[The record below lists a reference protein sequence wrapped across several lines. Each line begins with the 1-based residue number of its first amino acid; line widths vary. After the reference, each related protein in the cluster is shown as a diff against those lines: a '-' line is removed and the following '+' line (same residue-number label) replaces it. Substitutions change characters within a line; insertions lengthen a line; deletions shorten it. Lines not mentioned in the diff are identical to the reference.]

1 MNETVFT
8 NARLITPDAVVE
20 GTLVVRDGRI
30 VSLDNGASS
39 LAERI
44 DLEGDYL
51 MPGLVELH
59 TDNLEKHFI
68 PRPKVLWPQGVPAFF
83 AHDAQIVASGITTVF
98 DALSV
103 GEYHD
108 KGRIAMLGKA
118 VGALNSCRSTGKLR
132 SEHLLHLRCEVADPR
147 MQDLFFPLSD
157 TPALSLVSL
166 MDHTPGQRQWRD
178 TSSYRTYYSNIASW
192 TDEEF
197 EQVVERLQTARD
209 GCAED
214 NAASVMAFCRERGL
228 PMASHDDTLVEH
240 VEEALGN
247 GIAISEFPT
256 TMEAARHASENGMLV
271 LMGAP
276 NVVRG
281 GSHSGNISALEIAQA
296 GYLGS
301 LSSDYVPVSLLEAAF
316 ALSEGGYM
324 SLPAAV
330 GLVTANPAEAVGLAD
345 RGSLE
350 VGRRADL
357 ECLAGRRGGFLMRQ
371 GQLVYVMG
379 ASGSGKDSLLQAL
392 RPRLRGVPVAFAR
405 RYITRPLSA
414 KGERH
419 IAVSPERFEA
429 MAASGEFVMDWRSH
443 GLRYGIGKC
452 VETTLAH
459 GGVVLMNGSRE
470 YLPEA
475 LRRFPDRIAR
485 ASMPAQYPDGVR
497 RIDNSGPLVESTEAF
512 YRMVA
517 RLIEEKTDFRQ

>member
-83 AHDAQIVASGITTVF
+83 AHDAQIIASGITTVF

-330 GLVTANPAEAVGLAD
+330 GLVTANPAEA
-345 RGSLE
+345 RG
-350 VGRRADL
+350 
-357 ECLAGRRGGFLMRQ
+357 
-371 GQLVYVMG
+371 
-379 ASGSGKDSLLQAL
+379 
-392 RPRLRGVPVAFAR
+392 P
-405 RYITRPLSA
+405 
-414 KGERH
+414 H
-419 IAVSPERFEA
+419 
-429 MAASGEFVMDWRSH
+429 
-443 GLRYGIGKC
+443 
-452 VETTLAH
+452 
-459 GGVVLMNGSRE
+459 GSRQ
-470 YLPEA
+470 PRSGA
-475 LRRFPDRIAR
+475 AGGSRAR
-485 ASMPAQYPDGVR
+485 EHG
-497 RIDNSGPLVESTEAF
+497 
-512 YRMVA
+512 
-517 RLIEEKTDFRQ
+517 

>member
-8 NARLITPDAVVE
+8 NARLITPNAVVE
-20 GTLVVRDGRI
+20 GTLVVRDGHI

-214 NAASVMAFCRERGL
+214 NAASIMAFCRERGL

-240 VEEALGN
+240 VEEALDN

-330 GLVTANPAEAVGLAD
+330 GLVTANPAEAVGLTD

-357 ECLAGRRGGFLMRQ
+357 VRVGMVEGQPWFGMSGGKARRFSDAAGPACLCHGRFGLGQGQPAAGLASPFAGRPGG
-371 GQLVYVMG
+371 
-379 ASGSGKDSLLQAL
+379 L
-392 RPRLRGVPVAFAR
+392 RP
-405 RYITRPLSA
+405 
-414 KGERH
+414 
-419 IAVSPERFEA
+419 AVHH
-429 MAASGEFVMDWRSH
+429 AASLCQGRTP
-443 GLRYGIGKC
+443 Y
-452 VETTLAH
+452 
-459 GGVVLMNGSRE
+459 
-470 YLPEA
+470 
-475 LRRFPDRIAR
+475 RRFPGTVRG
-485 ASMPAQYPDGVR
+485 YGGVR
-497 RIDNSGPLVESTEAF
+497 GVRDGLAKPRPPVRHRQRHRNNACSRACGAHERLTGVSARSVPPFPQPCPRARGSG
-512 YRMVA
+512 R
-517 RLIEEKTDFRQ
+517 FRTSGASAGAGPGAGRGY